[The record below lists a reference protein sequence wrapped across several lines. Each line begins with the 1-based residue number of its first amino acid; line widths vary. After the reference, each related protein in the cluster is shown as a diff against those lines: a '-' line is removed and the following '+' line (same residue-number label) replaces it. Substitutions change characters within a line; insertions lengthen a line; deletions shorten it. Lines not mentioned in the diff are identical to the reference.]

1 MIIKRTFNGKEYEIE
16 LTKEEMESVIHEL
29 DIDNLTEC
37 VRDYIE
43 ELQEDS
49 TDENAQKEFQEY
61 LRFTNEQKEVF
72 LKKCAKDIL
81 FDMQEQG
88 MTFND
93 DLTDIFKDT
102 ITNNFKNINIC
113 FEREER

>member
-1 MIIKRTFNGKEYEIE
+1 MIIKRIFDGKEYEIE

-29 DIDNLTEC
+29 DIENLTEC

-43 ELQEDS
+43 ELQEDN
-49 TDENAQKEFQEY
+49 TDENAQKEFQKY
-61 LRFTNEQKEVF
+61 LNFTNEQKEVF

-81 FDMQEQG
+81 FDVEEQG
-88 MTFND
+88 MAFSD

-102 ITNNFKNINIC
+102 ITNNFKSINIY
-113 FEREER
+113 FEREEI